1 MSMIFGLFRRRDR
14 DATIAALYG
23 AIVAQARLPAFY
35 AGYGVPDTIN
45 GRFDLI
51 VLHLALVLR
60 RLRREGEAAR
70 AFGQNLFDHFCTD
83 MDDNLREIGVGD
95 LAVPREMRKMADA
108 FYGRL
113 AAYEAALAAASEQ
126 ELANALTRNVFS
138 GSRPAD
144 GAARLA
150 RYVAEAVRQ
159 LDEQDRAGL
168 ERGEIGFPD
177 PEASGF
183 PEARVLQ

>member
-1 MSMIFGLFRRRDR
+1 MIFGLFRRRDR
-14 DATIAALYG
+14 GRTIAALYG

-35 AGYGVPDTIN
+35 IGYGVPDTLS

-60 RLRREGEAAR
+60 RLRRDEEGAR
-70 AFGQNLFDHFCTD
+70 ALGQGLFDHFCTD

-95 LAVPREMRKMADA
+95 LAVPREMRKIADA

-113 AAYEAALAAASEQ
+113 AAYEAALAAATVA
-126 ELANALTRNVFS
+126 ELRMTLARNVFS
-138 GSRPAD
+138 TSMPTE
-144 GAARLA
+144 GAGRLA
-150 RYVAEAVRQ
+150 SYVGKAVRQ
-159 LDEQDRAGL
+159 LDEQDRAGF

-177 PEASGF
+177 PEGVGI
-183 PEARVLQ
+183 P